1 MLVEALRD
9 RPIDRIHLQ
18 CKIRREHHRRLPL
31 RPIVSVWRGGQ
42 CASGIRLRSV
52 LLAAGRARRQLII
65 VLVEIVEEPVVP
77 LRRFG
82 GPGALQPARDRVV
95 ALAAAK
101 TVLPAETLLLQ
112 TGALRFGTDVPD
124 GGGGT
129 VSLADRVAADD
140 ERNRLLVVH
149 RHARERLSNV
159 TRRKGRVRLAA
170 RALRI
175 HVDQTHVIGAERPP
189 HLPAIDVTLV
199 SKPGVFGPP
208 EDLVGLPPVLAPE
221 AEAERLEAHRFI

>member
-18 CKIRREHHRRLPL
+18 CKIRREHHGRLPL

-52 LLAAGRARRQLII
+52 LLAAGWARRQLII
-65 VLVEIVEEPVVP
+65 VLVEIIEEPVVP

-82 GPGALQPARDRVV
+82 GPGALQPARDRIL

-101 TVLPAETLLLQ
+101 PVRPAETLLLQ

-129 VSLADRVAADD
+129 VRLADGVAADD

-149 RHARERLSNV
+149 GHAGERLSNV
-159 TRRKGRVRLAA
+159 ARRKSRIRLAA
-170 RALRI
+170 RALRV
-175 HVDQTHVIGAERPP
+175 HVVSTHWMGAERP
-189 HLPAIDVTLV
+189 DRKST
-199 SKPGVFGPP
+199 
-208 EDLVGLPPVLAPE
+208 
-221 AEAERLEAHRFI
+221 RLN

>member
-18 CKIRREHHRRLPL
+18 YKIRREHHRRLPL
-31 RPIVSVWRGGQ
+31 RPLMSVARGGH

-65 VLVEIVEEPVVP
+65 VLVEIIEEPVVP

-101 TVLPAETLLLQ
+101 PVLPAETLLLQ
-112 TGALRFGTDVPD
+112 AGALRSGPDVR
-124 GGGGT
+124 GGGGRT
-129 VSLADRVAADD
+129 VVFADR
-140 ERNRLLVVH
+140 
-149 RHARERLSNV
+149 
-159 TRRKGRVRLAA
+159 
-170 RALRI
+170 
-175 HVDQTHVIGAERPP
+175 
-189 HLPAIDVTLV
+189 
-199 SKPGVFGPP
+199 
-208 EDLVGLPPVLAPE
+208 
-221 AEAERLEAHRFI
+221 